1 MNGYNGIKCFKWG
14 QMDSRGPMHHNFR
27 GLEFHIE
34 LLLVKY
40 NEKQYRAFEY
50 RAFFMYLREKELVQI
65 SQVTCLLLN

>member
-1 MNGYNGIKCFKWG
+1 
-14 QMDSRGPMHHNFR
+14 MHHNFR